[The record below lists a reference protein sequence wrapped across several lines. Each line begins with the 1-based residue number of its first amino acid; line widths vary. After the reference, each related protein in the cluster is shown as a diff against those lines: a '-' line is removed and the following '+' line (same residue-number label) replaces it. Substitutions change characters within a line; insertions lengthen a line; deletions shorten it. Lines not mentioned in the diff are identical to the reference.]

1 MHLEA
6 DYLKSLSYTFDEAAV
21 LRDLMTT
28 FGQDVW
34 QYAFFMTKN
43 KDAADDLSQEVF
55 LQAYKHL
62 QSFRGHSTVKT
73 WLLTITRNRAI
84 NYNRSAY
91 IRKVLLVDRIIS
103 PKMTSP
109 SAEHELFDQ
118 LETKQIWQCVMQLSS
133 KYREPLILDAHYQM
147 SMYEIADVLQIR
159 IGTVKSRLSRAK
171 AKVTAMLQ
179 QAEELTSQIVKE
191 V

>member
-6 DYLKSLSYTFDEAAV
+6 DYLKSLSYINDEAAV

-34 QYAFFMTKN
+34 QYAFFITKN

-55 LQAYKHL
+55 LQAYEHL
-62 QSFRGHSTVKT
+62 QSFRGHSSVKT
-73 WLLTITRNRAI
+73 WLLTITRNRSI

-91 IRKVLLVDRIIS
+91 IRKVLLVDRIMS

-109 SAEHELFDQ
+109 SAELELFDQ

-133 KYREPLILDAHYQM
+133 KY
-147 SMYEIADVLQIR
+147 
-159 IGTVKSRLSRAK
+159 
-171 AKVTAMLQ
+171 
-179 QAEELTSQIVKE
+179 
-191 V
+191 